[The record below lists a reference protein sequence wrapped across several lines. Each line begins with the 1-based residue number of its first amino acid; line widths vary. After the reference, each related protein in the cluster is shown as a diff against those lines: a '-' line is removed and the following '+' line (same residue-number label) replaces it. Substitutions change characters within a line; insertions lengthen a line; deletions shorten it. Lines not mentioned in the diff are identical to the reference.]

1 MIKALS
7 FIWFASWL
15 ELGLISVSS
24 ATGLTSG
31 TGIAEGRFSH
41 RAGAAA
47 DGARTPMDT
56 PAGKRRHQASIW
68 EQVTQKVYYHPN
80 VHVRPGDVV
89 IDCGAHIGGFTRVAL
104 SAGARMVIAIEPQ
117 RGNLLA
123 FEKNL
128 AQELKTGKVKLIRKG
143 VWDSIGKLA

>member
-1 MIKALS
+1 
-7 FIWFASWL
+7 
-15 ELGLISVSS
+15 
-24 ATGLTSG
+24 
-31 TGIAEGRFSH
+31 
-41 RAGAAA
+41 
-47 DGARTPMDT
+47 MDT
-56 PAGKRRHQASIW
+56 PAGEEDVIRHLKT
-68 EQVTQKVYYHPN
+68 QVTQKVYYHPN

-128 AQELKTGKVKLIRKG
+128 AQELKTGKVKLIRKEYG
-143 VWDSIGKLA
+143 IR